1 MRENDFSFPYFYS
14 YGKLMELCYFRM
26 DYIFFTPRL
35 ALQLPSRE
43 ISKAK
48 QAIADLS
55 VVGKTKELMIFS
67 LIYFQSMTIYDNN
80 NNFYSVKYSDLKFK
94 DIIVR
99 QLFEFSKEAQVNNT
113 AVILILIS
121 FKKKYSII
129 SR

>member
-1 MRENDFSFPYFYS
+1 
-14 YGKLMELCYFRM
+14 MELCYFRM